1 MDSMK
6 TFEAKDKVS
15 TANTEEKSPEL
26 RTEILTILEGRK
38 QFVEYKDFVQKLKM
52 EQKKSVLSY
61 HLKQL
66 VNQKL
71 IKKKEGTAIYYISPI
86 DKLAKKI
93 LKILE
98 LDNCGQKSIHQI
110 QELLKSDGD
119 KKSEEE
125 ITESLNSLK
134 LSLSIFIRNEI
145 LFYEISPNRLGERGY
160 CTFCRGKFKK
170 DQLVVA
176 QMIYNED
183 YELNENLLIH
193 ATCRPELYTEEWNP
207 FDSHE
212 NTNCSYCGLNL
223 NAHLLRLQI
232 RKDNEINVD
241 ADIAKIFDDPF
252 SKIFSVIDQ
261 TKYRNLGGPLDE
273 SVLGFAHFKRKDGRQ
288 YHPYCFNIIEKQN
301 EEEKK

>member
-1 MDSMK
+1 MK
-6 TFEAKDKVS
+6 QTIP
-15 TANTEEKSPEL
+15 SPDL
-26 RTEILTILEGRK
+26 RTQILKLLDSGEL
-38 QFVEYKDFVQKLKM
+38 EYKDFVQKLKM
-52 EQKKSVLSY
+52 ENKKSVLSY
-61 HLKQL
+61 HLRQL

-71 IKKKEGTAIYYISPI
+71 IKKKEGTTIYYISPI
-86 DKLAKKI
+86 DILAKKI

-98 LDNCGQKSIHQI
+98 LDNCGKKNIHEI

-119 KKSEEE
+119 EKSEEE

-134 LSLSIFIRNEI
+134 LSLRISIDNEI

-183 YELNENLLIH
+183 YELTENLLIH

-212 NTNCSYCGLNL
+212 NTNCSYCGLDL
-223 NAHLLRLQI
+223 NAHRLRSQI
-232 RKDNEINVD
+232 RKGNEINVD
-241 ADIAKIFDDPF
+241 ADIDKIFDDPF
-252 SKIFSVIDQ
+252 SKIFSVIEEK
-261 TKYRNLGGPLDE
+261 KYQSIGDRFDLP
-273 SVLGFAHFKRKDGRQ
+273 VLGFAHFKRKDGKQ
-288 YHPYCFNIIEKQN
+288 YHPYCFKIIEKQN

>member
-1 MDSMK
+1 MK
-6 TFEAKDKVS
+6 QTIP
-15 TANTEEKSPEL
+15 SPDL
-26 RTEILTILEGRK
+26 RTQILKLLDSGEL
-38 QFVEYKDFVQKLKM
+38 EYKDFVQKLKM
-52 EQKKSVLSY
+52 ENKKSVLSY
-61 HLKQL
+61 HLRQL

-71 IKKKEGTAIYYISPI
+71 IKKKEGTTIYYISPI
-86 DKLAKKI
+86 DILAKKI

-98 LDNCGQKSIHQI
+98 LDNCGKKNIHEI

-119 KKSEEE
+119 EKSEEE

-134 LSLSIFIRNEI
+134 LSLRISIDNEI

-176 QMIYNED
+176 QMYRNED
-183 YELNENLLIH
+183 YELDENLLIH

-223 NAHLLRLQI
+223 NAHRLRLEI

-252 SKIFSVIDQ
+252 SKIFSAIDEK
-261 TKYRNLGGPLDE
+261 KYQSIGDRPDLP
-273 SVLGFAHFKRKDGRQ
+273 VLGFAHFKRKDGRQ
-288 YHPYCFNIIEKQN
+288 YHPYCFNIVEKQN
-301 EEEKK
+301 EEEEK

>member
-1 MDSMK
+1 MK
-6 TFEAKDKVS
+6 QTIP
-15 TANTEEKSPEL
+15 SPDL
-26 RTEILTILEGRK
+26 RTQILKLLDGGEL
-38 QFVEYKDFVQKLKM
+38 EYKDFVQKLKM
-52 EQKKSVLSY
+52 ENKKSVLSY

-71 IKKKEGTAIYYISPI
+71 IKKKEGTTIYYISPI
-86 DKLAKKI
+86 DILAKKT

-98 LDNCGQKSIHQI
+98 LDNCGKKSIHQI

-119 KKSEEE
+119 EKSEEE

-134 LSLSIFIRNEI
+134 YSLSISIDNEI
-145 LFYEISPNRLGERGY
+145 LFYEISSNRLGERGY

-183 YELNENLLIH
+183 YELDENLLIH
-193 ATCRPELYTEEWNP
+193 ATCRPELYAKEWNP

-223 NAHLLRLQI
+223 NAHRLRSEI

-252 SKIFSVIDQ
+252 SKIFSAIDEK
-261 TKYRNLGGPLDE
+261 KYRSIGDRSDLP
-273 SVLGFAHFKRKDGRQ
+273 VLGFAHFKRKDGRQ

-301 EEEKK
+301 EEDEK

>member
-1 MDSMK
+1 MK
-6 TFEAKDKVS
+6 QTIP
-15 TANTEEKSPEL
+15 SPDL
-26 RTEILTILEGRK
+26 RTQILKLLDSGEL
-38 QFVEYKDFVQKLKM
+38 EYKDFVQKLKM
-52 EQKKSVLSY
+52 ENKKSVLSY
-61 HLKQL
+61 HLRQL

-71 IKKKEGTAIYYISPI
+71 IKKKEGTTIYYISPI
-86 DKLAKKI
+86 DILAKKI

-98 LDNCGQKSIHQI
+98 LDNCGKKNIHEI

-119 KKSEEE
+119 EKSEEE

-134 LSLSIFIRNEI
+134 LSLRISIDNEI

-183 YELNENLLIH
+183 YELDENLLIH

-223 NAHLLRLQI
+223 NAHRLRLEI

-252 SKIFSVIDQ
+252 SKIFSAIDEK
-261 TKYRNLGGPLDE
+261 KYQSIGDRPDLP
-273 SVLGFAHFKRKDGRQ
+273 VLGFAHFKRKDGRQ

-301 EEEKK
+301 QEKKK